1 MFSAELTRIVFQEP
15 ALSKCDWRI
24 TSPFPKGGLRGISGR
39 LSCGQR
45 REIPPGFSL
54 EKGGTTVLPVHAPC
68 AVLARPKPAVRNEY
82 HFVV

>member
-1 MFSAELTRIVFQEP
+1 MFSAELTRIVFNEP
-15 ALSKCDWRI
+15 GLSKWDWRN
-24 TSPFPKGGLRGISGR
+24 TSPFPKGGLRGNSGR

-54 EKGGTTVLPVHAPC
+54 EKGATTPLPVHAPC
-68 AVLARPKPAVRNEY
+68 AVLAGPKPAVRNEY

>member
-24 TSPFPKGGLRGISGR
+24 TSPFPKGGLRGIFGR

-45 REIPPGFSL
+45 REIPPGSSL